1 MTEATNTERSIVL
14 VPGYWL
20 GGWAWDAVIDQ
31 LRRGGHPAFAIT
43 LPGLDDR
50 STPRASIHFSD
61 HVDAVADA
69 VRDVSEPVVLVAHSG
84 AGAVVTAVLDAIPDR
99 VVRMI
104 YVDSG
109 PTANGAVPRPD
120 VAADSVEL
128 ALPSFEE
135 LKSTGVSLAGLD
147 DDALQRFRDR
157 SVPHSAGAVRE
168 PLALKNPDRNA
179 VPATIVRC
187 SFPSHAVRDL
197 AGSGNPMF
205 VALTELQDLTYVDPP
220 TGHWPMWS
228 RPDDLAEII
237 AAESERD

>member
-69 VRDVSEPVVLVAHSG
+69 VRDV
-84 AGAVVTAVLDAIPDR
+84 
-99 VVRMI
+99 
-104 YVDSG
+104 SG